1 MKKNSI
7 TYIALFS
14 AFSVLQ
20 SCSVQKN
27 NKQADLA
34 LDNLNQEYF
43 TSDNQLEQDPISYD
57 SFFKDQQ
64 LIDWIKDVLL
74 NNNDLISATKQLQA
88 NEAVLKATKLNY
100 LPDVNLQVSSSVQRL
115 SKNSMMGGFAENLTY
130 QDYTIAPNVSWEIDL
145 WGKLKGQR
153 QEANAL
159 FLAQTE
165 NIRAIKLQLITQTAS
180 VYYNLVF
187 LKNQQEE
194 VKKLKD
200 LATNSVQLIE
210 KQYQYGDA
218 SIVAIKQAKDQI
230 FELGKIDSEIK
241 QSIKQQEVML
251 ATLSGKYP
259 EDIVTNFPKL
269 KDSLAFDSIGKV
281 NTNQLKNRPDVKRAE
296 LELVAANA
304 RVGIN
309 NAALYPSLVISA
321 QGGLNS
327 ITAGNIFNVPASLFG
342 NLAGGLTQPLF
353 NKRQLKSNYEQAV
366 FLRDAKIADFKQEMV
381 KSVAEVTDALNNIS
395 ALKEQNLIAKNKINN
410 LENAIVDAQLLYKYG
425 EITYLEVLAVQQLQ
439 IQAQLA
445 YLQLNRNNIEANILL
460 FKAIGG

>member
-7 TYIALFS
+7 TYIALFL
-14 AFSVLQ
+14 AFCILQ
-20 SCSVQKN
+20 SCLIQKN

-34 LDNLNQEYF
+34 LDHLNQEYF
-43 TSDNQLEQDPISYD
+43 NSENQLEQNPISYD
-57 SFFKDQQ
+57 VFFKDQQ
-64 LIDWIKDVLL
+64 LIDWINNVLA
-74 NNNDLISATKQLQA
+74 NNNDLISASNQLQA

-115 SKNSMMGGFAENLTY
+115 SNNSMMGGFAENLTY

-159 FLAQTE
+159 FLAQAE
-165 NIRAIKLQLITQTAS
+165 NIRAIKLQLIAQTAS

-200 LATNSVQLIE
+200 LAMNSVQLIE

-218 SIVAIKQAKDQI
+218 SIVAIKQAKDQV
-230 FELGKIDSEIK
+230 FELDQTDSEIK
-241 QSIKQQEVML
+241 QSIKQQEVVL
-251 ATLSGKYP
+251 ATFLGRYP
-259 EDIVTNFPKL
+259 EDIVTKFPTL
-269 KDSLAFDSIGKV
+269 KDSLAFDAISKV
-281 NTNQLKNRPDVKRAE
+281 NINQLKNRPDVKRAE

-327 ITAGNIFNVPASLFG
+327 ITVGNIFNVPASLFG

-366 FLRDAKIADFKQEMV
+366 FLRDAKIANFKQEMV
-381 KSVAEVTDALNNIS
+381 KSAAEVTDALNNIS
-395 ALKEQNLIAKNKINN
+395 SLKEQNLIAKNKINN

-425 EITYLEVLAVQQLQ
+425 EITSLEILAVQQLQ

-445 YLQLNRNNIEANILL
+445 YFQLNRNNIEANILL